1 MRKYE
6 VTVHDCV
13 VRITESNKLY
23 SSGSIHK
30 KPNEYA
36 PGDVLGTITLS
47 ENDLIFFD
55 YTVGQEEFYHHN
67 KWRNN

>member
-1 MRKYE
+1 MN
-6 VTVHDCV
+6 T
-13 VRITESNKLY
+13 
-23 SSGSIHK
+23 
-30 KPNEYA
+30 

-55 YTVGQEEFYHHN
+55 YTVGQEEFTGYN